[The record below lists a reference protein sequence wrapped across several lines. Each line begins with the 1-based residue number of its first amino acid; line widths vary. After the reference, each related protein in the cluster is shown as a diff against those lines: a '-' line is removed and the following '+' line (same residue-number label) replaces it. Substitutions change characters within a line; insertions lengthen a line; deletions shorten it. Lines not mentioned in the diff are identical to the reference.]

1 MAFTMPVVSG
11 SVALGRHA
19 IPRVSARTAFWQERL
34 RWKSFGM
41 NLRALRNHM
50 GVYERDS
57 CIAKCERQGG
67 RGSTQGN
74 MGTVNVGDYATFVQ
88 FLHFASP
95 YVVGHRNKIFV
106 ILIPGEVMMHK
117 ERLRNIL
124 DDILLLHGLGCKVV
138 LVAGS
143 KHLID
148 KELRSSGL
156 VAESYDGQFVGG
168 YRVSGRD
175 VMDVVMAEN
184 GAVINQISAMLS
196 KGPPIPMM
204 RRHAKD
210 VSKTSEKV
218 SGSKVMPSVKVVS
231 GNFTAAKRR
240 GVLNGVDFG
249 WSGSVSHIH
258 VDAIHSQLNDGNI
271 VLLTCLGISSVGE
284 LLNCSVYDLAAKA
297 AIELGADKFICF
309 TGKDVRKL
317 GLPHY
322 LPLEEAKLQI
332 ASRTLGCCSNI
343 VSYENRDASETAAIA
358 QIEPLFGSGSNIV
371 FDLDTWSDMEIPFEI
386 ISGIVVCHHDISRS
400 HLVDF
405 EEDGA
410 LLLELY
416 SRDGISGVCMIASDI
431 YQGIRQARY
440 EDVPQVSQLLQ
451 SFVSLGYEL
460 PCAIVNLGSYMDK
473 VMVLERDGDVLACAM
488 YSVLGTGL
496 DEKLVVEINALIVS
510 ESHRNNGFGDSM
522 LDYMEQDLRRKNVG
536 LVVIVP
542 TTGSSDWFVDRGF
555 EYQGLANQSMVLP
568 EERRHGYKEF
578 AKLYSKSIVDIDSS
592 LADLPAGRRIGF

>member
-1 MAFTMPVVSG
+1 MPVVSG
-11 SVALGRHA
+11 SATLGRHA
-19 IPRVSARTAFWQERL
+19 MPRVSTRTTSWL
-34 RWKSFGM
+34 GHSRWNLSRM
-41 NLRALRNHM
+41 NLRVLRNDLGEH
-50 GVYERDS
+50 RDS
-57 CIAKCERQGG
+57 FVARCDRQVG
-67 RGSTQGN
+67 RGSTQDTL
-74 MGTVNVGDYATFVQ
+74 GTVNVSDYATFVQ

-95 YVVGHRNKIFV
+95 YVVGHRNKVFV
-106 ILIPGEVMMHK
+106 ILIPGEVMVHK

-143 KHLID
+143 KDLID
-148 KELRSSGL
+148 EEIKSNDMVEKSS
-156 VAESYDGQFVGG
+156 VKYDGQFVGG

-175 VMDVVMAEN
+175 VMDIVMAEN
-184 GAVINQISAMLS
+184 GGVINQISAMLS

-218 SGSKVMPSVKVVS
+218 SGSSMKGMPSVKVVS

-309 TGKDVRKL
+309 TGEEVRKM

-343 VSYENRDASETAAIA
+343 VSYDNRDESEVAAIA

-371 FDLDTWSDMEIPFEI
+371 FDLDTWSDMKIPFEI

-451 SFVSLGYEL
+451 SFVSIGYEL
-460 PCAIVNLGSYMDK
+460 PCDIVNLGSYMDK
-473 VMVLERDGDVLACAM
+473 VMVLERDGTVLACAM

-536 LVVIVP
+536 LIVIVP
-542 TTGSSDWFVDRGF
+542 TTGSCDWFVDRGF

-568 EERRHGYKEF
+568 EERRYGYKEF
-578 AKLYSKSIVDIDSS
+578 AKLYSKSIVAIDSS